1 MEICLSAHL
10 KFLPIS
16 FEATESSVQ
25 TFSKVRPA
33 LCPAVNFRTKQE
45 LYVNQGTCPE
55 STLGSTV
62 VDMLYIFIFLFVCL
76 CVCFKCF

>member
-33 LCPAVNFRTKQE
+33 LCPAVNFRTNKTGTLCQPRYLPRE
-45 LYVNQGTCPE
+45 CSGQYCHLYAVHIHFC
-55 STLGSTV
+55 
-62 VDMLYIFIFLFVCL
+62 FLFVY
-76 CVCFKCF
+76 VVNVF